1 MSLNQAT
8 NPICRI
14 LCVEDDVDSCEMI
27 QTLLTLSDDA
37 YNVTGVHHSS
47 EAMQRI
53 AAEPFDLYVLDMWL
67 PEIDGLELC
76 RWIRKIDSKTPV
88 IFFTAVAKAADRE
101 AAMNAGANDFL
112 IKPND
117 LDQLVPTIERIL
129 TKNHTQEKCAA

>member
-1 MSLNQAT
+1 MSEAT
-8 NPICRI
+8 TTVCRI

-27 QTLLTLSDDA
+27 QMLLTLSDDS
-37 YNVTGVHHSS
+37 YSVTGVHHAS
-47 EAMQRI
+47 EAMERI
-53 AAEPFDLYVLDMWL
+53 SAEPFDLYVLDMWL

-88 IFFTAVAKAADRE
+88 IFFTAIGKDSDRE
-101 AAMNAGANDFL
+101 AALQAGANEFL

-129 TKNHTQEKCAA
+129 TKNYTEAKCAA

>member
-1 MSLNQAT
+1 MKQENA
-8 NPICRI
+8 PACRI

-27 QTLLTLSDDA
+27 QMLLTLSDDA
-37 YNVTGVHHSS
+37 YNVTGVHHAS
-47 EAMQRI
+47 EAMQRS

-76 RWIRKIDSKTPV
+76 RWIRKIDSQTPV

-101 AAMNAGANDFL
+101 AAMNAGANEFL

-117 LDQLVPTIERIL
+117 LDHLVPTIERIL
-129 TKNHTQEKCAA
+129 TQNYTEEKCAA

>member
-1 MSLNQAT
+1 MSEAT
-8 NPICRI
+8 TTVCRI

-27 QTLLTLSDDA
+27 QMLLTLSDDS
-37 YNVTGVHHSS
+37 YNVTGVHHAS
-47 EAMQRI
+47 EAMERI
-53 AAEPFDLYVLDMWL
+53 SAEPFDLYVLDMWL

-88 IFFTAVAKAADRE
+88 IFFTAIGKDSDRE
-101 AAMNAGANDFL
+101 AALQAGANEFL

-129 TKNHTQEKCAA
+129 TKNYTEAKCAA

>member
-1 MSLNQAT
+1 MSEAT
-8 NPICRI
+8 TTVCRI

-27 QTLLTLSDDA
+27 QMLLTLSDDS
-37 YNVTGVHHSS
+37 YSVTGVHHAS
-47 EAMQRI
+47 EAMERI

-88 IFFTAVAKAADRE
+88 IFFTAIGKDSDRE
-101 AAMNAGANDFL
+101 AALQAGANEFL

-129 TKNHTQEKCAA
+129 TKNYTEAKCAA